1 MRKTES
7 KGREDDRLGSGEGGK
22 IEDEKVGS
30 WEVRKLKA
38 ESWQDRS

>member
-38 ESWQDRS
+38 QSLKLAR